1 MNPPLRSARDREA
14 ILEGLADGTIEILC
28 SDHAPHCDYEKE
40 VEFDYAPFGIT
51 GLETELA
58 LSLMQL
64 VHAKRLSLPDLIAK
78 FTVNPARLLNLNKGT
93 LSAGADADVTV
104 FDPDANGFLTARR
117 RPANRPTVH
126 FTAGNSKAGP
136 WPRLSLESGSG
147 LNKTNWS
154 RSNDRIQIRTMKKIV
169 IVLLAAT
176 ALGRVNA
183 AESTWLTDLPKA
195 EAQAKAE
202 SKIVLMDFTG
212 SDWCGWCIKFKKEVL
227 DTAEFQ
233 DYAAKNV
240 VLVELD
246 YPSKKVQSAELK
258 KANAA
263 LKDQYNIHGYP
274 TLVVLDKDGKEI
286 GRQVGYSKGGPQA
299 FIARL
304 EKFKAKG

>member
-1 MNPPLRSARDREA
+1 
-14 ILEGLADGTIEILC
+14 
-28 SDHAPHCDYEKE
+28 
-40 VEFDYAPFGIT
+40 
-51 GLETELA
+51 
-58 LSLMQL
+58 
-64 VHAKRLSLPDLIAK
+64 
-78 FTVNPARLLNLNKGT
+78 
-93 LSAGADADVTV
+93 
-104 FDPDANGFLTARR
+104 
-117 RPANRPTVH
+117 
-126 FTAGNSKAGP
+126 
-136 WPRLSLESGSG
+136 
-147 LNKTNWS
+147 
-154 RSNDRIQIRTMKKIV
+154 MKKIV

-176 ALGRVNA
+176 ALWRVNA